1 MFSWVMDL
9 WELMFEL
16 ETANCT
22 VIIVTL
28 VMMVRLIVIH
38 SYVLRFFEHVVYV
51 CVCARARMHTEDNL
65 YT

>member
-16 ETANCT
+16 ETTNCT

-28 VMMVRLIVIH
+28 VMMV
-38 SYVLRFFEHVVYV
+38 SADYD
-51 CVCARARMHTEDNL
+51 T
-65 YT
+65 